1 VTGSVPAPVRR
12 RALATSLWLAA
23 AVLLGGLDLPAHGYD
38 AFRFAPFGIVAG
50 LLGVLYVFT
59 LSARE
64 VIRLPVGWPGA
75 MLAVYWV
82 AATAMMFRVLLPP
95 PGLVQAGLA
104 IGAAAGTGVIV
115 TRGRRLTAVTWLGA
129 IAIALAVLRFALVPA
144 FEVRS
149 SLPDGGL
156 LRLGGAIDTLR
167 GVFVEYDPQRPAV
180 QALHLAALACWVVAL
195 WTQWSRSSVGPG
207 GLDGPPS
214 PADG

>member
-1 VTGSVPAPVRR
+1 MASAPAPVRR
-12 RALATSLWLAA
+12 RALATSLWLAV

-50 LLGVLYVFT
+50 LLGILYVFT
-59 LSARE
+59 LTARD
-64 VIRLPVGWPGA
+64 VIRLPAGWPGA

-104 IGAAAGTGVIV
+104 IGAAAGAGVIV
-115 TRGRRLTAVTWLGA
+115 TRDRRVNAATWLGGV
-129 IAIALAVLRFALVPA
+129 AIALAVLRFALVPA

-149 SLPDGGL
+149 SLPDRGVL
-156 LRLGGAIDTLR
+156 QLGGAIDALR

-180 QALHLAALACWVVAL
+180 QALHLGAVACWVVAL